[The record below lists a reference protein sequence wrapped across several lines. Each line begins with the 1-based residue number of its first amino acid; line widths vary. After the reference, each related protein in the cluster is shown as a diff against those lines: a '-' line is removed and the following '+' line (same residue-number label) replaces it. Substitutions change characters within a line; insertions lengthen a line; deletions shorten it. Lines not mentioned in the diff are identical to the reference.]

1 MSFVDVP
8 IFQDCMLTRPSRS
21 PWLKKVRCIS
31 SAKAKHRTA
40 RRPRRLCPNGNAA
53 RIDQSRAK
61 LVFAVGEAL
70 AYRLRHCP
78 RPPVQCHPG
87 RDRSREQGQANAGFQ
102 SRRWWETAVRL
113 FRSPPSRRGNNG
125 KGSPRILCR
134 PVLEFCA
141 PIVRTRPSTAFRSP
155 VDSTRAPWPSPGT
168 SIPSN
173 MNLALLSPTG

>member
-1 MSFVDVP
+1 
-8 IFQDCMLTRPSRS
+8 MLTRPSRS